1 MTDTNERPAVTVI
14 GMGNMGSAVARAY
27 LERGYRTTVWNRT
40 ADKAEALADAGAA
53 VASTAA
59 KAVAASPVTVLSL
72 LDNTA
77 VEDVLESVGDAASG
91 RTLVSLTSGSP
102 AQARANEAWATEHGA
117 AYVDGKVMGDPPDVG
132 TSRISLAFSGD
143 RDAFEAVEPVLTEL
157 GSLTYHGPDSGFA
170 AVEFNAQVAMGY
182 EFLIGYLHTL
192 SLVEAEGMDLEA
204 FTDRLAGSLNGY
216 AGLLRMMAGAI
227 KSGTYGPD
235 LGSLDVQAALMDD
248 LIGHREST
256 GVETVRMREVK
267 SLMDRRIAQGHGDQG
282 FSSMFEL
289 LRLRP

>member
-1 MTDTNERPAVTVI
+1 MTEPNDRPAVTVI
-14 GMGNMGSAVARAY
+14 GMGNMGSALARAY

-40 ADKAEALADAGAA
+40 ADKAEALADAGAV

-59 KAVAASPVTVLSL
+59 KAVTASPITILSL

-77 VEDVLESVGDAASG
+77 VEDVLDSVGEAAAG
-91 RTLVSLTSGSP
+91 RILVSLTSGSP
-102 AQARANEAWATEHGA
+102 AQARANDAWAAGHGA

-132 TSRISLAFSGD
+132 TPRMSLAFSGN
-143 RDAFEAVEPVLTEL
+143 RDAYEIARPALQEL
-157 GSLTYHGPDSGFA
+157 GSVLYHGPDAGYA

-204 FTDRLAGSLNGY
+204 FTERLAGSLNGY
-216 AGLLRMMAGAI
+216 AGLLQLMAGAI

-235 LGSLDVQAALMDD
+235 LGDLDVQAALMAD

-256 GVETVRMREVK
+256 GVEAVRMREVK
-267 SLMDRRIAQGHGDQG
+267 ALMDRRIGQGHGDQG
-282 FSSMFEL
+282 FSSMYEL
-289 LRLRP
+289 LRP

>member
-1 MTDTNERPAVTVI
+1 MTERNDRPAVTVI

-40 ADKAEALADAGAA
+40 ADKAEALADAGAG

-59 KAVAASPVTVLSL
+59 KAVAASPLTILSL

-77 VEDVLESVGDAASG
+77 VEDVLESVGDAAAG
-91 RTLVSLTSGSP
+91 HTLVSLTSGSP
-102 AQARANEAWATEHGA
+102 AQARANETWAIERGA
-117 AYVDGKVMGDPPDVG
+117 VYVDGKVMGDPPDVG
-132 TSRISLAFSGD
+132 TPRVSLAFSGD
-143 RDAFEAVEPVLTEL
+143 RGAYETAEPALREL
-157 GSLTYHGPDSGFA
+157 GTVLYHGPDAGFA

-182 EFLIGYLHTL
+182 EFLIGFLHTL
-192 SLVEAEGMDLEA
+192 DLVEREGMDPEA
-204 FTDRLAGSLNGY
+204 FTERLAGSLNGY

-227 KSGTYGPD
+227 KSKTYGPD

-256 GVETVRMREVK
+256 GVEAVRMREVK

-282 FSSMFEL
+282 FSSMYEL
-289 LRLRP
+289 LRA

>member
-1 MTDTNERPAVTVI
+1 MTEHNDRPAVTVI
-14 GMGNMGSAVARAY
+14 GIGNMGSAVARAY

-77 VEDVLESVGDAASG
+77 VEDVLHSVGAAAAG

-102 AQARANEAWATEHGA
+102 AQARANEAWAAEHGA

-143 RDAFEAVEPVLTEL
+143 RAAFDAVEPMLAEL
-157 GSLTYHGPDSGFA
+157 GSLTYHGPDAGFA
-170 AVEFNAQVAMGY
+170 AVEFNAQVAVGY
-182 EFLIGYLHTL
+182 EFLIGFLHTL

-204 FTDRLAGSLNGY
+204 FTERVAASLNGY
-216 AGLLRMMAGAI
+216 AGLLRMMTGAI

-256 GVETVRMREVK
+256 GVEAVRMREVK
-267 SLMDRRIAQGHGDQG
+267 SLMDRRIAQGHGGQG

-289 LRLRP
+289 LRLRA

>member
-1 MTDTNERPAVTVI
+1 MTERNDRPAVTVI
-14 GMGNMGSAVARAY
+14 GMGNMGSAVARTY

-40 ADKAEALADAGAA
+40 ADKAEALADAGAE

-59 KAVAASPVTVLSL
+59 KAVAASPLTILSL

-77 VEDVLESVGDAASG
+77 VEDVLESVGDAAAG
-91 RTLVSLTSGSP
+91 HILVSLTSGSP
-102 AQARANEAWATEHGA
+102 AQARANETWAMGHGA
-117 AYVDGKVMGDPPDVG
+117 VYVDGKVMGDPPDVG
-132 TSRISLAFSGD
+132 TPKVSLAFSGD
-143 RDAFEAVEPVLTEL
+143 RDAFDAAESALREL
-157 GSLTYHGPDSGFA
+157 GTVLYHGPDAGYA

-182 EFLIGYLHTL
+182 EFLIGFLHTL
-192 SLVEAEGMDLEA
+192 DLVEREGMDLEA
-204 FTDRLAGSLNGY
+204 FTARLAGSLNGY
-216 AGLLRMMAGAI
+216 AGLLTMMAGAI

-248 LIGHREST
+248 LIGHRESA
-256 GVETVRMREVK
+256 GVEAVRMREVK

-289 LRLRP
+289 LRP

>member
-1 MTDTNERPAVTVI
+1 MTERNDRPAVTVI

-40 ADKAEALADAGAA
+40 ADKAEALADAGAD

-59 KAVAASPVTVLSL
+59 KAVATSPVTILSL

-77 VEDVLESVGDAASG
+77 VEDVLESVGDAAAG
-91 RTLVSLTSGSP
+91 HTLVSLTSGSP
-102 AQARANEAWATEHGA
+102 AQARANETWAIEHGA

-132 TSRISLAFSGD
+132 TPTVSLAFSGD
-143 RDAFEAVEPVLTEL
+143 RGTFDAVEPVLQEL
-157 GSLTYHGPDSGFA
+157 GSLTYHGPDAGYA

-182 EFLIGYLHTL
+182 EFLIGFLHTL
-192 SLVEAEGMDLEA
+192 DLVEREGMDLEA
-204 FTDRLAGSLNGY
+204 FTERLAGSLNGY
-216 AGLLRMMAGAI
+216 AGLLTMMAGAI

-256 GVETVRMREVK
+256 GVEAVRMREVK

-282 FSSMFEL
+282 FSSMYEL
-289 LRLRP
+289 LRP

>member
-1 MTDTNERPAVTVI
+1 MTDTNDRPTITVI

-40 ADKAEALADAGAA
+40 ADKAEALAEAGAS

-59 KAVAASPVTVLSL
+59 RAATASPVTILSL

-77 VEDVLESVGDAASG
+77 VEDVLDSVGDAAAG
-91 RTLVSLTSGSP
+91 RTLISLTSGSP
-102 AQARANEAWATEHGA
+102 AQARANASWAAEHQA

-132 TSRISLAFSGD
+132 TPRISLAFSGD
-143 RDAFEAVEPVLTEL
+143 RDVFETVRPMLDDL
-157 GSLTYHGPDSGFA
+157 GSVTYHGPDAGHA

-182 EFLIGYLHTL
+182 EFLIGFLHTL
-192 SLVEAEGMDLEA
+192 DLVESEGMDPEA
-204 FTDRLAGSLNGY
+204 FTERLAGSLNGY
-216 AGLLRMMAGAI
+216 AGLLQMMATAT

-248 LIGHREST
+248 LIGHRESA

-282 FSSMFEL
+282 FSSMYEL
-289 LRLRP
+289 IRLRA

>member
-1 MTDTNERPAVTVI
+1 MTERKDRPAVTVI

-40 ADKAEALADAGAA
+40 ADKAEALADAGAV

-59 KAVAASPVTVLSL
+59 KAVAASPLTILSL

-77 VEDVLESVGDAASG
+77 VEDVLVSVGQAAAG
-91 RTLVSLTSGSP
+91 HTLVSLTSGSP
-102 AQARANEAWATEHGA
+102 AQARANQTWAIEHGA
-117 AYVDGKVMGDPPDVG
+117 AYVDGKIMGDPPDVG
-132 TSRISLAFSGD
+132 TAKVSLAFSGD
-143 RDAFEAVEPVLTEL
+143 RHTFDAVEPSLQEL
-157 GSLTYHGPDSGFA
+157 GSVTYHGSDAGFA

-182 EFLIGYLHTL
+182 EFLIGFLHTL
-192 SLVEAEGMDLEA
+192 NLVEREGMDLEA
-204 FTDRLAGSLNGY
+204 FTERLAGSLNGY
-216 AGLLRMMAGAI
+216 AGLLTMMAGAI
-227 KSGTYGPD
+227 KGGTYGPD

-256 GVETVRMREVK
+256 GAEAVRMREVK

-282 FSSMFEL
+282 FSSMYEL
-289 LRLRP
+289 LRP

>member
-1 MTDTNERPAVTVI
+1 MTDINDRPAVTVI

-40 ADKAEALADAGAA
+40 ADKAEALAEAGAK

-59 KAVAASPVTVLSL
+59 KAVAASPLTVLSL
-72 LDNTA
+72 LDNIA
-77 VEDVLESVGDAASG
+77 VEDVLDSVGAAAAG

-102 AQARANEAWATEHGA
+102 AQARANAAWAVEHGA

-143 RDAFEAVEPVLTEL
+143 RETFDAVEPALAEL
-157 GSLTYHGPDSGFA
+157 GSLTYHGPGAGFA
-170 AVEFNAQVAMGY
+170 AVEFNAQVAVGY
-182 EFLIGYLHTL
+182 EFLIGFLHTL

-204 FTDRLAGSLNGY
+204 FTERVAGSLNGY
-216 AGLLRMMAGAI
+216 AGLLRLMAGAI

-256 GVETVRMREVK
+256 GVEAVRMREVK
-267 SLMDRRIAQGHGDQG
+267 SLMDRRIAEGHGDQG

-289 LRLRP
+289 LRLGA

>member
-1 MTDTNERPAVTVI
+1 MTEHNDRAAVTVI

-40 ADKAEALADAGAA
+40 ADKAEALADAGAV

-59 KAVAASPVTVLSL
+59 KAVAASPLTVISL

-77 VEDVLESVGDAASG
+77 VEDVLESVGDAAEG

-102 AQARANEAWATEHGA
+102 AQARANEAWASEHGA

-132 TSRISLAFSGD
+132 TPRVSLAFSGD
-143 RDAFEAVEPVLTEL
+143 RDTFDAVEPALVEL
-157 GSLTYHGPDSGFA
+157 GTVTYHGPDAGFA
-170 AVEFNAQVAMGY
+170 AVEFNAQVAIGY
-182 EFLIGYLHTL
+182 EFLIGFLHTL
-192 SLVEAEGMDLEA
+192 NLVEAEGMDLGS
-204 FTDRLAGSLNGY
+204 FTDRVAGSLAGY
-216 AGLLRMMAGAI
+216 AGLLGMMTDAI

-267 SLMDRRIAQGHGDQG
+267 ALMDRRIAQGHGDQG
-282 FSSMFEL
+282 FSSMYEL
-289 LRLRP
+289 FRLRP

>member
-1 MTDTNERPAVTVI
+1 MTERNDRPAVTVI
-14 GMGNMGSAVARAY
+14 GMGNMGSALARAY

-40 ADKAEALADAGAA
+40 ADKAEALADAGAV

-59 KAVAASPVTVLSL
+59 KAVAASPLTILSL

-77 VEDVLESVGDAASG
+77 VEDVLESVGEAAAG
-91 RTLVSLTSGSP
+91 HTLVSLTSGSP
-102 AQARANEAWATEHGA
+102 AQARANEAWASEHGA

-132 TSRISLAFSGD
+132 TPRMSLAFSGN
-143 RDAFEAVEPVLTEL
+143 RDAYESAGPALQEL
-157 GSLTYHGPDSGFA
+157 GSVLYHGPDAGYA

-182 EFLIGYLHTL
+182 EFLIGFLHTL
-192 SLVEAEGMDLEA
+192 SLVEAEGMDLES
-204 FTDRLAGSLNGY
+204 FTERVAGSLSGY

-248 LIGHREST
+248 LIGHRESA
-256 GVETVRMREVK
+256 GVEAVRMREVK
-267 SLMDRRIAQGHGDQG
+267 ALMDRRIAQGHGDQG
-282 FSSMFEL
+282 FSSMYEL
-289 LRLRP
+289 LRP

>member
-1 MTDTNERPAVTVI
+1 MTDTNDRPAVTVI

-59 KAVAASPVTVLSL
+59 KAVAASPVTILSL

-77 VEDVLESVGDAASG
+77 VEDVLDSVGDAAAG

-102 AQARANEAWATEHGA
+102 AQARANAAWAAEHGA

-132 TSRISLAFSGD
+132 TPRISLAFSGD
-143 RDAFEAVEPVLTEL
+143 RDAFETVEPTLRAL
-157 GSLTYHGPDSGFA
+157 GSVLYHGPDAGYA

-192 SLVEAEGMDLEA
+192 SLVETEGMDLEA
-204 FTDRLAGSLNGY
+204 FTERLAGSLNGY
-216 AGLLRMMAGAI
+216 AGLLQMMAGAI
-227 KSGTYGPD
+227 KSGSYGPD

-248 LIGHREST
+248 LIGHRESA

-267 SLMDRRIAQGHGDQG
+267 SLMDRRIDQGHGEQG
-282 FSSMFEL
+282 FSSMYEL
-289 LRLRP
+289 LRL